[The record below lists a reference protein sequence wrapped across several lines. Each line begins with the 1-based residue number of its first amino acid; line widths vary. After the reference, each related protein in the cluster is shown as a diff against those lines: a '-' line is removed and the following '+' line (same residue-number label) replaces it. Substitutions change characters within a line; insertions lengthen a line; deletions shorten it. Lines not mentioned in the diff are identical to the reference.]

1 MKIVI
6 CMGSSCF
13 TRGNEENLRVIE
25 NFIVENN
32 CRDKIELSGKC
43 CLGQC
48 SEGPNIVIDGICHH
62 RVDKGTLIDLLNEVA
77 GKGSATQMNEDA
89 DEN

>member
-25 NFIVENN
+25 SFIEENGFQ
-32 CRDKIELSGKC
+32 DEIELSGKC

-48 SEGPNIVIDGICHH
+48 SDGPNIVIDDVCYH
-62 RVDKGTLIDLLNEVA
+62 RMDRGSLTDLLNERF
-77 GKGSATQMNEDA
+77 GKGNTGSEEA
-89 DEN
+89 